1 MQNWIFTVG
10 LVLGGL
16 QLLGCESLAREE
28 IVPDEQRVF
37 KTVGEAELKLHV
49 FYPEGHTSADQR
61 PAIVFF
67 FGGGWSGGTPRQFY
81 QQSRDLAA
89 LGFVAIAAEYRVAK
103 THGATPFDCV
113 EDGKSAIRWVRTHA
127 ATLGIDPARIVAAGG
142 SAGGHVAACTAL
154 IEGHEGA
161 DEDLSISSR
170 PNALILYN
178 PVLDTTEIGFGVNI
192 VGEARKT
199 EISPCHHV
207 RPGLPPT
214 LVIHG
219 TADTTVPFE
228 NAERFTRLMQAAG
241 NHCELIAA
249 EGQGHGFFNGSFFRP
264 KNGDVHYQESVLQS
278 LEFLGA
284 IGMLDQVTAPDATA
298 ADHF

>member
-1 MQNWIFTVG
+1 MFRNWLSKISVI
-10 LVLGGL
+10 LGGL
-16 QLLGCESLAREE
+16 HLLGCASLAREE
-28 IVPDEQRVF
+28 IVPDEWLVY
-37 KTVGEAELKLHV
+37 KTVGETELKLHV
-49 FYPEGHTSADQR
+49 FNPEGHTSSDQR
-61 PAIVFF
+61 PGIVFF
-67 FGGGWSGGTPRQFY
+67 FGGGWLGGTPRQFY

-103 THGATPFDCV
+103 RHGATPFDCV
-113 EDGKSAIRWVRTHA
+113 EDGKSAIRWVRAHA
-127 ATLGIDPARIVAAGG
+127 TTLGIDPARIVAAGG

-154 IEGHEGA
+154 IEGYEGPG
-161 DEDLSISSR
+161 EDLSISSW

-192 VGEARKT
+192 VGVDRKT

-207 RPGLPPT
+207 KPGLPPT

-219 TADTTVPFE
+219 TADATVPFE

-249 EGQGHGFFNGSFFRP
+249 EGQEHGFLNGSYFRP
-264 KNGDVHYQESVLQS
+264 KNGDIHYNRGLQQS
-278 LEFLGA
+278 LEFLAA
-284 IGMLDQVTAPDATA
+284 IGIADAVVPD
-298 ADHF
+298 

>member
-1 MQNWIFTVG
+1 M
-10 LVLGGL
+10 
-16 QLLGCESLAREE
+16 AREE
-28 IVPDEQRVF
+28 IVPDEWLVY
-37 KTVGEAELKLHV
+37 KTVGETELKLHV
-49 FYPEGHTSADQR
+49 FNPEGHTSSDQR
-61 PAIVFF
+61 PGIVFF
-67 FGGGWSGGTPRQFY
+67 FGGGWLGGTPRQFY

-103 THGATPFDCV
+103 RHGATPFDCV
-113 EDGKSAIRWVRTHA
+113 EDGKSAIRWVRAHA
-127 ATLGIDPARIVAAGG
+127 TTLGIDPARIVAAGG

-154 IEGHEGA
+154 IEGYEGPG
-161 DEDLSISSR
+161 EDLSISSW

-192 VGEARKT
+192 VGVDRKT

-207 RPGLPPT
+207 KPGLPPT

-219 TADTTVPFE
+219 TADATVPFE

-249 EGQGHGFFNGSFFRP
+249 EGQEHGFLNGSYFRP
-264 KNGDVHYQESVLQS
+264 KNGDIHYNRGLQQS
-278 LEFLGA
+278 LEFLAA
-284 IGMLDQVTAPDATA
+284 IGIADAVVPD
-298 ADHF
+298 